1 MSGFILKE
9 NKAID
14 EKYYFLR
21 HRSGLR
27 IYVIP
32 KNHGTGYAVFGTN
45 FGSIDNHF
53 VSNGEETLLPDGI
66 AHFLEHKLFENEDG
80 IDTFKKY
87 AEYGASANAYT
98 SSDKTVYLFSATEN
112 MKESLGI
119 LLDFVIHPY
128 FTDETVA
135 KEQGI
140 IGQEIKMYDDNP
152 GWRLYFNMLNALY
165 HNHPARIDTAGTV
178 ETIAQITPDTLYK
191 AYNTFYNLNNM
202 ALCVCG
208 KMPPEDVLE
217 VCDKYLSQ
225 APEISPERLFPKEP
239 DSVFQKEI
247 VQKLSVSMP
256 VFSVGIKDTQQPLS
270 GKALA
275 KKQAEYQIILEL
287 LFGKSSKLYTRLY
300 ESGLINSA
308 FGASYEAHENFGFCE
323 ISGYSNEPDKVYA
336 EILSEI
342 ESFKKTGFAKEDFER
357 VKRVFYAS
365 NLRYFNSTED
375 IANEFLT
382 HIFRDFDMLD
392 YPEVISSVTFD
403 EITSRFND
411 NFTEDRIVLSK
422 ILPL

>member
-1 MSGFILKE
+1 MSTFTLKE

-14 EKYYFLR
+14 EKYYYTK
-21 HRSGLR
+21 HKSGLR
-27 IYVIP
+27 IYVVP

-45 FGSIDNHF
+45 FGSVDNHYKN
-53 VSNGEETLLPDGI
+53 NGKETKLPDGI

-98 SSDKTVYLFSATEN
+98 SSDKTMYLFSATEN

-119 LLDFVIHPY
+119 LLDFVTHPY
-128 FTDETVA
+128 FTKETVE

-140 IGQEIKMYDDNP
+140 IGQEIRMYDDNP
-152 GWRLYFNMLNALY
+152 GWRLYFNMLTALY

-178 ETIAQITPDTLYK
+178 ETIAEITPEILYD
-191 AYNTFYNLNNM
+191 AYNTFYNLHNM

-208 KMPPEDVLE
+208 KISPEDVLE
-217 VCDKYLSQ
+217 VCDKYLKE
-225 APEISPERLFPKEP
+225 ACEISPERIFPEEP
-239 DSVFQKEI
+239 ETVFQKEI
-247 VQKLSVSMP
+247 SQKLSVSMP
-256 VFSVGIKDTQQPLS
+256 AFSVGVKDVHQPS
-270 GKALA
+270 CGRELA
-275 KKQAEYQIILEL
+275 KKQAEYEIILEL
-287 LFGKSSKLYTRLY
+287 LFGKSTPFYTRLY
-300 ESGLINSA
+300 ESGLINSV
-308 FGASYEAHENFGFCE
+308 FGTAYEGHANFGFCE
-323 ISGYSNEPDKVYA
+323 ISGYSNDPDEVYRQILA
-336 EILSEI
+336 EIEAYKQS
-342 ESFKKTGFAKEDFER
+342 GFEKDDFER

-392 YPEVISSVTFD
+392 YPEVISSVTLED
-403 EITSRFND
+403 VTKRFNSD
-411 NFTEDRIVLSK
+411 FVEDRIVLSK